1 MVWQERTTTI
11 VMLTNLTEG
20 EKVKCELYWPESG
33 KEEFGPFSVTIA
45 DQQVF
50 TDYTIRT
57 FKVSVSEI
65 MYEVWYSYN
74 YMFMYEIVIGE

>member
-1 MVWQERTTTI
+1 MVWQERPTTI

-20 EKVKCELYWPESG
+20 KKVKCELYWPESG
-33 KEEFGPFSVTIA
+33 KEEFGPFSVTIT

-50 TDYTIRT
+50 ADYTIRT

-65 MYEVWYSYN
+65 MY
-74 YMFMYEIVIGE
+74 

>member
-33 KEEFGPFSVTIA
+33 KEAFGPFSVTIA

-65 MYEVWYSYN
+65 MYEAWYSYDFV
-74 YMFMYEIVIGE
+74 FMYEIVIGE